1 MPNRGKYKYADPAI
15 SDSYKEKKLDGEF
28 INQVNYLAT
37 RLKYQASELKDIV
50 KVRNNPQMYPD
61 RYYEM
66 KGQDISEAAFKND
79 LSIFNTT
86 DSGEKLTLAQF
97 NKIIK
102 ANWDTYS
109 YATTLFADQIS
120 GLSDLPKF
128 TENEVISHN
137 RFMQIMDNY
146 NKINDYLNRN
156 WNKYFDGSGYCILS
170 CQVACQAACQLG
182 CQSCQYNTCHNQNCG
197 GWS

>member
-15 SDSYKEKKLDGEF
+15 SESYKENKLDGKF

-102 ANWDTYS
+102 ANWDTCS
-109 YATTLFADQIS
+109 YATTLFSDQIS

-128 TENEVISHN
+128 TENEVLSHN

>member
-1 MPNRGKYKYADPAI
+1 MPNRGKYKYSDPVI
-15 SDSYKEKKLDGEF
+15 SESYKEKKLDGEF

-86 DSGEKLTLAQF
+86 DSGEKLTLVQF

-109 YATTLFADQIS
+109 YASTLFADQIQ
-120 GLSDLPKF
+120 GIKDLPKF
-128 TENEVISHN
+128 NENEVLSYN

>member
-128 TENEVISHN
+128 TENEVLSHN

>member
-1 MPNRGKYKYADPAI
+1 MPNRGKYKYAEPAI

-66 KGQDISEAAFKND
+66 KGQDISEEAFKND

-109 YATTLFADQIS
+109 YANTLFADQIPDVR
-120 GLSDLPKF
+120 DLPKF
-128 TENEVISHN
+128 TENEVLSHN

-146 NKINDYLNRN
+146 NKINNYLNRN

>member
-28 INQVNYLAT
+28 VNQVNYLAT

-86 DSGEKLTLAQF
+86 DSGEKLTLDQF

-109 YATTLFADQIS
+109 YASTLFADQIS

-128 TENEVISHN
+128 TENEVLSHN

>member
-1 MPNRGKYKYADPAI
+1 MPNRGKYKYAEPAI
-15 SDSYKEKKLDGEF
+15 SDSYKEKKLDDEF

-66 KGQDISEAAFKND
+66 KGQDISEEAFKND

-109 YATTLFADQIS
+109 YASTLFADQIQ
-120 GLSDLPKF
+120 GVRDLPKF
-128 TENEVISHN
+128 TENEVLSHN

>member
-1 MPNRGKYKYADPAI
+1 MPNRGKYKYTDPVI
-15 SDSYKEKKLDGEF
+15 SESYKEKKLDGEF

-109 YATTLFADQIS
+109 YASTLFADQIQ
-120 GLSDLPKF
+120 GIKDLPKF
-128 TENEVISHN
+128 NENEVLSYN

>member
-1 MPNRGKYKYADPAI
+1 MPNRGKYKYAEPAI

-28 INQVNYLAT
+28 VNQVNYLAT

-109 YATTLFADQIS
+109 YASTLFADQIQ
-120 GLSDLPKF
+120 GVRDLPKF
-128 TENEVISHN
+128 TENEVLSHN

>member
-28 INQVNYLAT
+28 VNQVNYLAT

-86 DSGEKLTLAQF
+86 DGGEKLTLAQF

>member
-15 SDSYKEKKLDGEF
+15 SESYKENKLDGKF
-28 INQVNYLAT
+28 VNQVNYLAT

-109 YATTLFADQIS
+109 YANTLFADQIPDVR
-120 GLSDLPKF
+120 DLPKF
-128 TENEVISHN
+128 TENEVLSHN

-146 NKINDYLNRN
+146 NKINNYLNRN

>member
-15 SDSYKEKKLDGEF
+15 SKSYKENKLDGEF
-28 INQVNYLAT
+28 VNQVNYLAT

-109 YATTLFADQIS
+109 YASTLFADQIQ
-120 GLSDLPKF
+120 GVRDLPKF
-128 TENEVISHN
+128 TENEVFSHN

>member
-1 MPNRGKYKYADPAI
+1 MPNRGKYQYADPGI
-15 SDSYKEKKLDGEF
+15 SDSYKNKKLDGEF
-28 INQVNYLAT
+28 VNQVNYLAT

-50 KVRNNPQMYPD
+50 NVRNNPQVFPD

-66 KGQDISEAAFKND
+66 KGQDISEAAFRND

-109 YATTLFADQIS
+109 YATTLFADQIQ
-120 GLSDLPKF
+120 GIQDIPKF
-128 TENEVISHN
+128 NENEVISHA

-146 NKINDYLNRN
+146 YKINDYLNRN
-156 WNKYFDGSGYCILS
+156 WNRYFDGSGYCILS

>member
-28 INQVNYLAT
+28 VNQVNYLAT

-86 DSGEKLTLAQF
+86 DSGEKWTLAQF

-109 YATTLFADQIS
+109 YATTLFSDQIS

>member
-28 INQVNYLAT
+28 VNQVNYLAT

-86 DSGEKLTLAQF
+86 DSGEKLTLDQF

-128 TENEVISHN
+128 TENEVLSHN

>member
-28 INQVNYLAT
+28 VNQVNYLAT

-109 YATTLFADQIS
+109 YASTLFADQIQ
-120 GLSDLPKF
+120 GIKDLPKF
-128 TENEVISHN
+128 NENEVLSYN
-137 RFMQIMDNY
+137 RFMQIMGNY

>member
-1 MPNRGKYKYADPAI
+1 MPNRGKYKYTDPVI
-15 SDSYKEKKLDGEF
+15 SESYKENKLDGEF
-28 INQVNYLAT
+28 VNQVNYLAT

-109 YATTLFADQIS
+109 YASTLFADQIQ
-120 GLSDLPKF
+120 GVRDLPKF
-128 TENEVISHN
+128 TENEVLSHN

>member
-1 MPNRGKYKYADPAI
+1 MPNRGKYRYADPAI

-28 INQVNYLAT
+28 VNQVNYLAT
-37 RLKYQASELKDIV
+37 RLKYQASELRDIV
-50 KVRNNPQMYPD
+50 NVRNNPQMYPD

-79 LSIFNTT
+79 VSIFNTT

-109 YATTLFADQIS
+109 YATTLFADQIQ
-120 GLSDLPKF
+120 GIQDIPKF
-128 TENEVISHN
+128 NENEVISHA

-146 NKINDYLNRN
+146 NKINDYWNRN
-156 WNKYFDGSGYCILS
+156 WNRYFDGSGYCILS

>member
-1 MPNRGKYKYADPAI
+1 MPNRGKYSYTDPAV
-15 SDSYKEKKLDGEF
+15 SEEYKEKPLDKEF

-37 RLKYQASELKDIV
+37 RLKYQVSELTDIV

-66 KGQDISEAAFKND
+66 KGQNITEKTFKED
-79 LSIFNTT
+79 MSIINTT
-86 DSGEKLTLAQF
+86 DAEEKLTLDQF
-97 NKIIK
+97 NKLIK
-102 ANWDTYS
+102 ANWDAYN
-109 YATTLFADQIS
+109 YAHMLYEEEIPDVK
-120 GLSDLPKF
+120 DLPKF
-128 TENEVISHN
+128 SPEEVLTHK
-137 RFMQIMDNY
+137 RFLQVIDNY
-146 NKINDYLNRN
+146 NKINSYLNRN

-170 CQVACQAACQLG
+170 CQVACQATCQLG

>member
-15 SDSYKEKKLDGEF
+15 SESYKENKLDCEF
-28 INQVNYLAT
+28 VNQVNYLAT

-109 YATTLFADQIS
+109 YATTLFADQIQ
-120 GLSDLPKF
+120 GVTDIPKF
-128 TENEVISHN
+128 TENEVLSHA

-146 NKINDYLNRN
+146 NKINNYLNRN

>member
-1 MPNRGKYKYADPAI
+1 MPNRGKYKYAEPAI

-109 YATTLFADQIS
+109 YATTLFSDQIS

-128 TENEVISHN
+128 TENEVLSHN

>member
-1 MPNRGKYKYADPAI
+1 MPNRGKYKYADPTI
-15 SDSYKEKKLDGEF
+15 SESYKENKLDGEF
-28 INQVNYLAT
+28 VNQVNYLAT

-66 KGQDISEAAFKND
+66 KGQDISEEAFKND

-109 YATTLFADQIS
+109 YANTLFADQIPDVR
-120 GLSDLPKF
+120 DLPKF
-128 TENEVISHN
+128 TENEVLSHN

-146 NKINDYLNRN
+146 NKINNYLNRN

>member
-28 INQVNYLAT
+28 VNQVNYLAT

-120 GLSDLPKF
+120 GLRDLPKF

>member
-28 INQVNYLAT
+28 VNQVNYLAT

-86 DSGEKLTLAQF
+86 DSGEKLTLDQF

-109 YATTLFADQIS
+109 YATTLFADQIQ
-120 GLSDLPKF
+120 GVKDLPKF
-128 TENEVISHN
+128 TENEVLSHN

>member
-28 INQVNYLAT
+28 VNQVNYLAT

-109 YATTLFADQIS
+109 YASTLFADQIQ
-120 GLSDLPKF
+120 GIKDLPKF
-128 TENEVISHN
+128 TENEVLSHN

>member
-15 SDSYKEKKLDGEF
+15 SESYKEKKLDGEF
-28 INQVNYLAT
+28 VNQVNYLAT

-109 YATTLFADQIS
+109 YATTLFSDQIS
-120 GLSDLPKF
+120 NLRDLPKF
-128 TENEVISHN
+128 TENEVLSHN

>member
-102 ANWDTYS
+102 ANWDTYT

-128 TENEVISHN
+128 TENEVLSHN

>member
-1 MPNRGKYKYADPAI
+1 MPNRCKYKYADPAI

-28 INQVNYLAT
+28 VNQVNYLAT

-128 TENEVISHN
+128 TENEVLSHN

>member
-28 INQVNYLAT
+28 VNQVNYLAT

-109 YATTLFADQIS
+109 YATTLFSDQIS

-128 TENEVISHN
+128 TENEVLSHN

>member
-28 INQVNYLAT
+28 VNQVNYLAT

-109 YATTLFADQIS
+109 YATTLFSDQIQ
-120 GLSDLPKF
+120 GVRDLPKF
-128 TENEVISHN
+128 NENEVLSHN

>member
-15 SDSYKEKKLDGEF
+15 SESYKEKKLDGEF
-28 INQVNYLAT
+28 VNQVNYLAT

-109 YATTLFADQIS
+109 YASTLFADQIQ
-120 GLSDLPKF
+120 GVRDIPKF
-128 TENEVISHN
+128 NENEVISHA

>member
-1 MPNRGKYKYADPAI
+1 MPNRGKYKYAEPAI

>member
-109 YATTLFADQIS
+109 YASTLFADQIQ
-120 GLSDLPKF
+120 GVRDIPKF
-128 TENEVISHN
+128 NENEVISHA

>member
-28 INQVNYLAT
+28 VNQVNYLAT

-109 YATTLFADQIS
+109 YASTLFADQIQ
-120 GLSDLPKF
+120 GIKDLPKF
-128 TENEVISHN
+128 NENEVLSHN

>member
-15 SDSYKEKKLDGEF
+15 SESYKEKKLDGEF

-109 YATTLFADQIS
+109 YATTLFSDQIS

-128 TENEVISHN
+128 TENEVLSHN

>member
-1 MPNRGKYKYADPAI
+1 MPNRGKYKYAEPAI

-28 INQVNYLAT
+28 VNQVNYLAT

-86 DSGEKLTLAQF
+86 DSGEKLTLDQF

-128 TENEVISHN
+128 TENEVLSHN